1 MPELDM
7 TQTARL
13 PNPDALSREAAPAAA
28 FFVPLAVLG
37 LLLPSYSLLA
47 VNQHLLLAVN
57 VLALNFCLGLGGQ
70 ASLAQGAFCG
80 MGAYLSALTVSA
92 WPEGAAILL
101 PIIVAVTG
109 ALISYP
115 MEALGEGFLAM
126 ATLGISLIFT
136 NVVHSLPELTGG
148 GEGMVLHEPIALPII
163 GALQGDRLHYFLLLA
178 LLAVGVYLYVC
189 MRGSRLGR
197 ALMACRED
205 SLAAAACGVSRPR
218 VRAMAFG
225 LGAALSAVAGALYAH
240 YAGFI
245 SPNQFDL
252 HLSLKA
258 LLFLVIGGPG
268 RLYPPLLAVLLLE
281 TALSEAQILG
291 EARTLAHGLL
301 LAAALLFDPERRLP
315 GLESLVPRTLRRRIS

>member
-1 MPELDM
+1 MNSSNHSPAPDLRSCELV
-7 TQTARL
+7 
-13 PNPDALSREAAPAAA
+13 PAAA
-28 FFVPLAVLG
+28 FFLPLVVVG
-37 LLLPSYSLLA
+37 MLLPSYSLLA

-80 MGAYLSALTVSA
+80 MGAYLSALTVSV
-92 WPEGAAILL
+92 WPESAVLLL
-101 PIIVAVTG
+101 PIIVATVFVFG
-109 ALISYP
+109 ALVSYP
-115 MEALGEGFLAM
+115 METLGEGFLAM
-126 ATLGISLIFT
+126 ATLGVSLIFT
-136 NVVHSLPELTGG
+136 NVVLSLPELTGG
-148 GEGMVLHEPIALPII
+148 GEGMVLHVPISLP
-163 GALQGDRLHYFLLLA
+163 GLGPLQGDRLHYFLFLGLLA
-178 LLAVGVYLYVC
+178 LGAYLYVT
-189 MRGSRLGR
+189 MRSTRLGR

-218 VRAMAFG
+218 VRALAFG
-225 LGAALSAVAGALYAH
+225 LGAALSALAGALYAH

-268 RLYPPLLAVLLLE
+268 RLYAPLVAVLLLE
-281 TALSEAQILG
+281 TLLSEAQLLG

-315 GLESLVPRTLRRRIS
+315 GLASIVPRSLRRGDSP